1 MAELSQT
8 ADPLTLA
15 GIAALAELQ
24 PDRAVFA
31 VDAQRRVTF
40 WSSGAERLLGFRSSE
55 VLGKSCQEAQRCHQ
69 CLVGCGLQRQGTVD
83 QAALVLLHRDG
94 TPVAVTKSGR
104 AFVGQDGS
112 FLGGVEILT
121 RDDTAGP
128 IETSL
133 PSDTVVFHG
142 LIARDPQMIAVFELV
157 RMVAQSDATVLVRG
171 ETGSGKEGIAQALHK
186 ESARASK
193 PFVAI
198 NCATLSPTLLESELF
213 GHVRGAFT
221 GALRDHPGL
230 FVAADKGTLFLDEV
244 AELPLELQ
252 ARLLRVLQERTVTP
266 VGGTKA
272 RQVDVRIVAATHRSL
287 REAVAQ
293 GKFREDLLYRLRVV
307 PIFLPALRERPGD
320 IPLLLWH
327 TIEQRGSRGQRLVRR
342 IAPEAMRAL
351 LAYPWPG
358 NVRELINAVD
368 FAFAVGRGPELRLS
382 ELPEELRNIH
392 DVAPAVPQAEP
403 SLSVPQPPLPRPLMP
418 KPLLPVAPLEVDEAQ
433 QLRQA
438 LANSAGHVG
447 QAAALLGMSR
457 PTFWRHRKRLGV

>member
-1 MAELSQT
+1 
-8 ADPLTLA
+8 
-15 GIAALAELQ
+15 
-24 PDRAVFA
+24 
-31 VDAQRRVTF
+31 
-40 WSSGAERLLGFRSSE
+40 
-55 VLGKSCQEAQRCHQ
+55 
-69 CLVGCGLQRQGTVD
+69 
-83 QAALVLLHRDG
+83 
-94 TPVAVTKSGR
+94 
-104 AFVGQDGS
+104 
-112 FLGGVEILT
+112 
-121 RDDTAGP
+121 
-128 IETSL
+128 
-133 PSDTVVFHG
+133 
-142 LIARDPQMIAVFELV
+142 MIAVFELV

-186 ESARASK
+186 ESSRASK

-351 LAYPWPG
+351 LAYAWPG

-368 FAFAVGRGPELRLS
+368 FAFAVGRGPELRLN
-382 ELPEELRNIH
+382 ELPEELRNIQAI
-392 DVAPAVPQAEP
+392 APVLPQAEP
-403 SLSVPQPPLPRPLMP
+403 SLSAAQPPMPRPLLP
-418 KPLLPVAPLEVDEAQ
+418 KPLLPAAPLEVDEAQ

>member
-1 MAELSQT
+1 
-8 ADPLTLA
+8 
-15 GIAALAELQ
+15 
-24 PDRAVFA
+24 
-31 VDAQRRVTF
+31 
-40 WSSGAERLLGFRSSE
+40 
-55 VLGKSCQEAQRCHQ
+55 
-69 CLVGCGLQRQGTVD
+69 
-83 QAALVLLHRDG
+83 
-94 TPVAVTKSGR
+94 
-104 AFVGQDGS
+104 
-112 FLGGVEILT
+112 
-121 RDDTAGP
+121 
-128 IETSL
+128 
-133 PSDTVVFHG
+133 
-142 LIARDPQMIAVFELV
+142 
-157 RMVAQSDATVLVRG
+157 
-171 ETGSGKEGIAQALHK
+171 
-186 ESARASK
+186 
-193 PFVAI
+193 
-198 NCATLSPTLLESELF
+198 
-213 GHVRGAFT
+213 
-221 GALRDHPGL
+221 LRDHPGL

-351 LAYPWPG
+351 LAYAWPG

-368 FAFAVGRGPELRLS
+368 FAFAVGRGPELRLN
-382 ELPEELRNIH
+382 ELPEELRNIQAI
-392 DVAPAVPQAEP
+392 APVLPQAEP
-403 SLSVPQPPLPRPLMP
+403 SLSAAQPPMPRPLLP
-418 KPLLPVAPLEVDEAQ
+418 KPLLPAAPLEVDEAQ